1 MVAQARSTFCSTVVL
16 AAIAGFASG
25 CGAGTAGEEVSFE
38 RSLVAPPALQVGE
51 WWTVEVDP
59 ALVGATFETT
69 LVVTHAG
76 DGTARIGMTPESFRD
91 DLLVLHIPILGDV
104 ELETFAWRVMWD
116 DFAALRF
123 PLEPGASWTADF
135 HGNDVTATV
144 ERVEGTRAFVLMEGD
159 GERIEMVYDAA
170 AGMIT
175 EFREEALQLA
185 FRVTGHGTGYTG
197 SVLSLSGI
205 ELGFMQGG
213 PPAAERLSSATL
225 DVDTEGPH
233 GSLSLVVWNRGVEDQ
248 AGRYRIVATAPDGST
263 FEHTFETAPGDP
275 SVLVQSFGHD
285 TVQGTWNLDFER
297 DGPARLLVEL
307 FTYGLD
313 EIAVGG

>member
-1 MVAQARSTFCSTVVL
+1 MFSTAVL
-16 AAIAGFASG
+16 AAMAGLGSG
-25 CGAGTAGEEVSFE
+25 CGAESAGEEIASE
-38 RSLVAPPALQVGE
+38 RSLASPPALQVGE
-51 WWTVEVDP
+51 WWTVELDP
-59 ALVGATFETT
+59 ELVGATFETT
-69 LVVTHAG
+69 LVVTHVG

-91 DLLVLHIPILGDV
+91 DFLVLHIPVLGDV

-116 DFAALRF
+116 DFEALRF
-123 PLEPGASWTADF
+123 PLERGASWTADF

-144 ERVEGTRAFVLMEGD
+144 ERVEGTRAFILMEGE

-170 AGMIT
+170 VGMIT

-185 FRVTGHGTGYTG
+185 FRVTGHGTGYSG
-197 SVLSLSGI
+197 PVLSLSGI

-213 PPAAERLSSATL
+213 PPAGERRSSATL
-225 DVDTEGPH
+225 DVATEGPH

-248 AGRYRIVATAPDGST
+248 AGRYRIVATAPDGSV

-275 SVLVQSFGHD
+275 AVLVQSFGHD
-285 TVQGTWNLDFER
+285 AVQGGWTIDFER
-297 DGPARLLVEL
+297 EGPARLLVEL

-313 EIAVGG
+313 EAPPGG